1 MELKKFPARGDF
13 LSKRFLE
20 DSEDSAGFEDRGLED
35 FATVFDHSE

>member
-35 FATVFDHSE
+35 FVTVFGHSE

>member
-13 LSKRFLE
+13 SKRFLE